1 MKRRFEKP
9 SSVLLSPKSAAEE
22 FGPLFA
28 VLDEVKALQPRRV
41 VDLDKTDGE
50 FVSWRLFM
58 ETEDGLVLRDGVLHW
73 MEETLWVLRR
83 TPGRTFALRYQGHEY
98 EFERV
103 LARRSIHVEPAS
115 DENHHRSRG
124 RRAAA

>member
-1 MKRRFEKP
+1 MRKSLK
-9 SSVLLSPKSAAEE
+9 SSNALPVPRSAAEE

-28 VLDEVKALQPRRV
+28 VLDEAKALQPRRV

-58 ETEDGLVLRDGVLHW
+58 ETEDGIVLRDGVHHW

-98 EFERV
+98 EFDRV
-103 LARRSIHVEPAS
+103 LARRSIHAEPAS
-115 DENHHRSRG
+115 DENQHRSRG